1 LSTRHVGDSSWAK
14 DEGFLLPEAKRSQAK
29 PSVESGLLETQ
40 DVIAEVA
47 LKLLIFLGICRDME
61 SLVDLAASL
70 KRQKY
75 GSQMF

>member
-1 LSTRHVGDSSWAK
+1 
-14 DEGFLLPEAKRSQAK
+14 
-29 PSVESGLLETQ
+29 VESGLLETQ